1 MVNSMKITLSF
12 RHFMAETYGTFV
24 VVFLG
29 TLTYVMVVSTNPLL
43 ALVLSAVAYGTSYIA
58 MHYTLSHI
66 SGAHFN
72 PIITIAAREDGRLSM
87 KQALNYIVAQLF
99 GALAAGLMVF
109 WVASLS
115 PLLTYQ
121 VLGFRTLSPLDTPA
135 IPAMIIE
142 MFIGFFVVYVYLAV
156 SRRRLASWTGLSVGL
171 MMSISMLSVG
181 LLTGGHANPARSVA
195 TLLFMGSD
203 GLQQIAA
210 YVVAPIVG
218 ALLARMFYKYL
229 KFEDQHDVA

>member
-1 MVNSMKITLSF
+1 MKITLAF

-29 TLTYVMVVSTNPLL
+29 TLTYVMVASNNPLL
-43 ALVLSAVAYGTSYIA
+43 ALILSAFAYGASYIA

-72 PIITIAAREDGRLSM
+72 PIITIAAREDGRLTM
-87 KQALNYIVAQLF
+87 KQASNYILAQVF

-109 WVASLS
+109 WVASLT

-121 VLGFRTLSPLDTPA
+121 VLGFRSLSPLEISA

-142 MFIGFFVVYVYLAV
+142 MFIGFFIVYVYLAV
-156 SRRRLASWTGLSVGL
+156 SQRRLASWTGLSVGL
-171 MMSISMLSVG
+171 MMTISMLSVG
-181 LLTGGHANPARSVA
+181 LLTGGHANPARSIA
-195 TLLFMGSD
+195 TLIFMGTE
-203 GLQQIAA
+203 GFQQVAA

-218 ALLARMFYKYL
+218 ALLARLFYKYL